1 MGELGEI
8 SKWLNNQL
16 KAENRGNFLHF
27 LFYTLEWEIYSARMC
42 LLLLWLAILLHCYSW
57 IQHWIHWLL
66 SNSSWINKSVT
77 GTLNTGIGMADNF
90 RWQDMLEPRFEWW
103 SGFNLMY
110 AFGFEGHLEG
120 GNVFVQV
127 RKVCS
132 SVVSGGWLIAQGA
145 ASSLQLGQQEW
156 RHSATCP
163 LLYTSHCCNS
173 AKWSVQNSCRA
184 RQLCKSVCVFVSWRG
199 WNVGWGTVPITN
211 DTVH

>member
-42 LLLLWLAILLHCYSW
+42 LLLLWLAVLLHCYSW

-110 AFGFEGHLEG
+110 AFGSRAILKAAMCSGSVWHVGDKLEKCARAWCLEDGSLPRAQHHLS
-120 GNVFVQV
+120 N
-127 RKVCS
+127 
-132 SVVSGGWLIAQGA
+132 
-145 ASSLQLGQQEW
+145 
-156 RHSATCP
+156 
-163 LLYTSHCCNS
+163 
-173 AKWSVQNSCRA
+173 
-184 RQLCKSVCVFVSWRG
+184 
-199 WNVGWGTVPITN
+199 
-211 DTVH
+211 